1 MLSFISWQQYLL
13 TLAIGGF
20 LYYVLIIWAYF
31 RKDILS
37 LFSGKRSSEIKQ
49 SRSILGM
56 AKPDAN
62 ASLSSSEIEFSSD
75 NENSNLQS

>member
-13 TLAIGGF
+13 ALAIGGF
-20 LYYVLIIWAYF
+20 LYYVLIILAYY
-31 RKDILS
+31 RKDLS
-37 LFSGKRSSEIKQ
+37 SFFSEKRPSEINQ

-62 ASLSSSEIEFSSD
+62 ASISSSEIEFSSD
-75 NENSNLQS
+75 NEEQ